1 MIKMRHFKKLVI
13 IALVCALLLTACS
26 DAEWELIEEFFVVW
40 AEENGLFVDDELQID
55 KAATTLIKNEINNV
69 LQPEENIQLD
79 GLDVIKDIEKADE
92 LSNQA
97 LEDFDPEKMQSALKI
112 RPDDWRLHED
122 DAALAAAQGDV
133 AGVMKAT
140 ARSDQLVIQSVKFE
154 ENCLAVRRA
163 QLETRL
169 ETTWSAILAFESR
182 PENKGMD
189 AVLLRELHTT
199 TRDELKE
206 MNEFSESPFCKP

>member
-1 MIKMRHFKKLVI
+1 MIKMRPFKGFLM
-13 IALVCALLLTACS
+13 IALVCALLLTACG

-40 AEENGLFVDDELQID
+40 AEENGLFVNAEIQLD

-79 GLDVIKDIEKADE
+79 GLDVIKDIEKADD

-97 LEDFDPEKMQSALKI
+97 LESFDPEKMQSALEI
-112 RPDDWRLHED
+112 RPHDWRLHEN
-122 DAALAAAQGDV
+122 DAAIAAAQGDV
-133 AGVMKAT
+133 AGVLRAT
-140 ARSDQLVIQSVKFE
+140 ARSDELVSQSVKFD

-169 ETTWSAILAFESR
+169 ETTWSAVLAFESD
-182 PENKGMD
+182 PANKGIE
-189 AVLLRELHTT
+189 ASLLRNLHQT
-199 TRDELKE
+199 TRKELQG
-206 MNEFSESPFCKP
+206 MNETSQSPFCNP